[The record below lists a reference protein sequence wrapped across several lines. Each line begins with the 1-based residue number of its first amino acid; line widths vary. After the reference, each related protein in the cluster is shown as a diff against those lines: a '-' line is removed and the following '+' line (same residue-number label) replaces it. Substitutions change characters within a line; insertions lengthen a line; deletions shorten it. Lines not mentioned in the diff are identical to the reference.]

1 MTSILQQFIKSFF
14 TRHYDKIIFLD
25 FDGVLCPINDEIDDG
40 KDRFGTL
47 FNTECAKQFNYIIAA
62 TDAKI
67 VFTSSWRQYLS
78 LWQLRRTWR
87 KRNMVGEIVGI
98 TPLKSTHR
106 GEEIDYWLKKN
117 KYCRQYVILDDMNF
131 RQFNDHHR
139 NKLVTCDGRVGLTA
153 EDAIRVINIFET
165 KINEKL

>member
-1 MTSILQQFIKSFF
+1 MTSILQQFTKSFF

-40 KDRFGTL
+40 KDRFGTS
-47 FNTECAKQFNYIIAA
+47 FNTECTKQFNSIIAA

-67 VFTSSWRQYLS
+67 IITSSWRQYLS
-78 LWQLRRTWR
+78 LWQLRRMWH
-87 KRNMVGEIVGI
+87 KRDMAGKIVGV
-98 TPLKSTHR
+98 TPIISVYR
-106 GEEIDYWLKKN
+106 GDEIDTWLKKN
-117 KYCRQYVILDDMNF
+117 KFNGKYVIIDDMNY

-139 NKLVTCDGRVGLTA
+139 NKLITCDGRVGLTA

-165 KINEKL
+165 KSK